1 MAGAIRAASTGETGM
16 TYRTPILLLG
26 VALVGG
32 TLAVA
37 GLAEARNHGMG
48 HGGGHGGGY
57 GGGHGMN
64 HGMGHG
70 MDHGGGMGGMGGML
84 DFDTLDA
91 DGDGTIT
98 TDEIAAAR
106 AGMVDGID
114 ADGDGMLSA
123 DEIAAFHMRGMQA
136 RADAMAARMIE
147 ALDADGDGMLSAAE
161 LLARPMPMQMMTRMF
176 DRADADGD
184 GAISRQEWD
193 DARDAMRE
201 NRRGMRG
208 DRQQMH
214 RNGGDWGG
222 DQGGERPRRR
232 PQAD

>member
-1 MAGAIRAASTGETGM
+1 M

-48 HGGGHGGGY
+48 HGGGHG
-57 GGGHGMN
+57 MN
-64 HGMGHG
+64 HGMGHV
-70 MDHGGGMGGMGGML
+70 GGMGGML

>member
-37 GLAEARNHGMG
+37 GLAEARNHGT
-48 HGGGHGGGY
+48 GHGGGY
-57 GGGHGMN
+57 GMN
-64 HGMGHG
+64 HGMSH
-70 MDHGGGMGGMGGML
+70 GMGGML